1 MFPLYTSFYCPWFL
15 LKWFMNSGM
24 EDAPPNDSLV
34 IYSWLC
40 IITFAS
46 NPFTSTSS
54 FPFSLRIFL
63 LSLSIVQVCSTRR
76 NKQQWKTALYL
87 SRRRPS
93 EHCIY
98 SSFLLPWFSGYACF
112 LFLAMYLSIPWSPF
126 YLVPLQMDLFS
137 IPFHPVRSLRSL
149 SILLSSLFYHESLP
163 SGCDSFHR

>member
-40 IITFAS
+40 IITFVS
-46 NPFTSTSS
+46 NPFASTSS
-54 FPFSLRIFL
+54 SPSSLRIFH

-93 EHCIY
+93 EHRIY
-98 SSFLLPWFSGYACF
+98 SSFLLPWFSGYAYF
-112 LFLAMYLSIPWSPF
+112 LFWAMYLSISWSPF
-126 YLVPLQMDLFS
+126 YLFPRQMDSFS
-137 IPFHPVRSLRSL
+137 TPFPPLRSL
-149 SILLSSLFYHESLP
+149 CSLHP
-163 SGCDSFHR
+163 S